1 MEPTEKT
8 AGRIINDLKPGAFV
22 ALGKVGT
29 NDGSVEAR
37 RLNGGSVHLYWR
49 LTFEG
54 KTKRF
59 PIGAYDAK
67 APPRSLEPTA
77 AGYSVR
83 AATRAA
89 EAMAKEHRD
98 SRDIGGYAVL
108 QLRRRQERE
117 QAEAEAVDAM
127 KFSLKALLTD
137 YCDYLKALG
146 RKSHRDAAS
155 IFKCHIY
162 DVAPKIA
169 ALPARDVTDEQF
181 ADLMRKVFEAG
192 KGRTANKL
200 RAYARS
206 AYQIAKAAKS
216 NASIPVAF
224 KAYGITHNPVGDTSP
239 DHLQNKADK
248 NPLKA
253 DDLRNYWRL
262 LQGVEG
268 FKGALLRLHL
278 LSGGQRIEQFV
289 TLLESRIEPNLYVL
303 LDGKGRPG
311 QPPRSHAI
319 PITKAMRKELE
330 ACSTYNKKTREAR
343 IKGGGA
349 SPAADIAFAFSTD
362 GGCTHVAATTLSA
375 WAVEIAEKEIKDFK
389 AKRIRSGVETLL
401 ASARI
406 SAEHRGRLQSH
417 GISGVQA
424 RHYDSHDYLNEKLA
438 ALNTLHRLLEAKPAS
453 TGKVAHFARKAA

>member
-1 MEPTEKT
+1 METTEKT

-37 RLNGGSVHLYWR
+37 RLSGGGVYLYWR

-59 PIGAYDAK
+59 PIGAYDPK
-67 APPRSLEPTA
+67 APPRSLEPTTS
-77 AGYSVR
+77 GYSVR
-83 AATRAA
+83 AATRTA
-89 EAMAKEHRD
+89 EVMAKEHRD

-108 QLRRRQERE
+108 QQRRRQDRER
-117 QAEAEAVDAM
+117 AEAEALDAM

-137 YCDYLKALG
+137 YCEYLEALG
-146 RKSHRDAAS
+146 RKSHRDAGS
-155 IFKCHIY
+155 IFKCHVY
-162 DVAPKIA
+162 DAAPKIA
-169 ALPARDVTDEQF
+169 ALPAREVTDEQF
-181 ADLMRKVFEAG
+181 ADLMRRVFEAG

-206 AYQIAKAAKS
+206 AYQIAKSAKS

-224 KAYGITHNPVGDTSP
+224 KSYGISHNPVGDTSP
-239 DHLQNKADK
+239 DHLQNRADK

-253 DDLRNYWRL
+253 DELRDYWRL

-268 FKGALLRLHL
+268 IKGSLLRLHL

-289 TLLESRIEPNLYVL
+289 TLLSSRIEPNLFVL

-311 QPPRSHAI
+311 QRPRHHAI
-319 PITKAMRKELE
+319 PITKAIRKELD
-330 ACSTYNKKTREAR
+330 ACAAVNKDKVAAR
-343 IKGGGA
+343 SKEGA
-349 SPAADIAFAFSTD
+349 AIPAAESGFAFSTD
-362 GGCTHVAATTLSA
+362 GGYTHIAATTLSA
-375 WAVEIAEKEIKDFK
+375 WAVEVAGTKIKDFK

-417 GISGVQA
+417 GISGVQS
-424 RHYDSHDYLNEKLA
+424 RHYDDHDYLDEKLA
-438 ALNTLHRLLEAKPAS
+438 ALNTLHRLLEAKPS
-453 TGKVAHFARKAA
+453 GKVVSLKKARAA

>member
-1 MEPTEKT
+1 MEAEKT
-8 AGRIINDLKPGAFV
+8 VGKTINGLKPGAFV

-37 RLNGGSVHLYWR
+37 RLTTGSVHLYWR
-49 LTFEG
+49 VTFEG

-67 APPRSLEPTA
+67 APPRSLEPTTT
-77 AGYSVR
+77 GYSVR

-89 EAMAKEHRD
+89 EGMAREHRD
-98 SRDIGGYAVL
+98 SRDIGGYEAL

-117 QAEAEAVDAM
+117 QAAADAVDAM
-127 KFSLKALLTD
+127 KYSLKALLTD
-137 YCDYLKALG
+137 YCEYLKTLG

-162 DVAPKIA
+162 DVAPKFA
-169 ALPARDVTDEQF
+169 ALPAREVTDEQF

-253 DDLRNYWRL
+253 DDLRTYWRL

-289 TLLESRIEPNLYVL
+289 TLLESRVEPNLFVL

-311 QPPRSHAI
+311 QPPRPHAI
-319 PITKAMRKELE
+319 PITKAMRKELD
-330 ACSTYNKKTREAR
+330 ACAAWNTEKLDAR
-343 IKGGGA
+343 IKEGA
-349 SPAADIAFAFSTD
+349 TSPAAESAFAFSTD
-362 GGCTHVAATTLSA
+362 GGYTHVAATTLSA
-375 WAVEIAEKEIKDFK
+375 WAVEVTGKKINDFK

-417 GISGVQA
+417 GISGVQS
-424 RHYDSHDYLNEKLA
+424 RHYDDHDYFDEKLA
-438 ALNTLHRLLEAKPAS
+438 ALNTLHRLLERKDAS
-453 TGKVAHFARKAA
+453 NVVPMPKQAA